1 MGEGFRNGGFRD
13 RKGECKIG
21 MLVMGWEGVKR
32 GLEEEERV
40 KRGWEGWQKRVG
52 GGEKRVGLSEK
63 GVG

>member
-1 MGEGFRNGGFRD
+1 MGKEGFRD

-40 KRGWEGWQKRVG
+40 KRGWEGVQKRVG
-52 GGEKRVGLSEK
+52 GVAKEGGRW
-63 GVG
+63 